1 MAVPLS
7 LRSCSAF
14 WSSMISPLRSPQT
27 KTFLDGCSAWMT
39 AGVAPACGDKA
50 SEISTCG
57 VSLDCSSPCWSLCS
71 PSSTAST
78 ATASTSASSRSAFR
92 ALARDFAEGDAC
104 DACSACGAGVASAG
118 RASPKSSSISAS
130 SSWSLDSAATFAL
143 AFCFA
148 FGFALALGSLA
159 LDFGIGTSNF
169 RLGRPGRRAL
179 ESSFQQALR
188 LEGSHGPQSFTTF
201 GFSSFST
208 CSGSGV
214 ETLLFLAAVLVGAL
228 AALALVPLPGRA
240 VAVGVAWAAWA
251 RALVAGRCDRRGTSG
266 ASSSEWRIS
275 GSDSEFHIP
284 TSSRSTSERL
294 PGLPGLPCRRAGARR
309 GRSSISSSSA
319 LDALD
324 ALDLGMSSTRC
335 TPC

>member
-1 MAVPLS
+1 MLGYAELYT
-7 LRSCSAF
+7 RRC
-14 WSSMISPLRSPQT
+14 WER
-27 KTFLDGCSAWMT
+27 KTQL
-39 AGVAPACGDKA
+39 
-50 SEISTCG
+50 
-57 VSLDCSSPCWSLCS
+57 
-71 PSSTAST
+71 
-78 ATASTSASSRSAFR
+78 
-92 ALARDFAEGDAC
+92 LA
-104 DACSACGAGVASAG
+104 
-118 RASPKSSSISAS
+118 

-284 TSSRSTSERL
+284 TSSRSTSKRL
-294 PGLPGLPCRRAGARR
+294 PGLPGLPWRRAGARR
-309 GRSSISSSSA
+309 GRSSISSSWTSQNLME
-319 LDALD
+319 LD
-324 ALDLGMSSTRC
+324 GKEKTRPHKIA
-335 TPC
+335 TSLLELAAGHSVSKEFNSHNSIRQQG